1 MEMWMDHTGVDDRGI
16 HRKRARPG
24 KGDGAL
30 GIDLTPML
38 DVVMI
43 MLIFFI
49 VAGSFVRESVVEME
63 RKSTSSAESD
73 GPSENITVQVSAT
86 DEFWVKGRRIDE
98 RAIRANISRLKA
110 ENPTASVII
119 KAHNKSTVNAVA
131 SVVNSSREAGIFN
144 VSLSTGE

>member
-16 HRKRARPG
+16 HRKRARAP
-24 KGDGAL
+24 KADGAL
-30 GIDLTPML
+30 AIDLTPML

-63 RKSTSSAESD
+63 RKQTSNAQASEEST
-73 GPSENITVQVSAT
+73 NITIQISAT
-86 DEFWVKGRRIDE
+86 DEYWVKGRRIDQ

-110 ENPTASVII
+110 ENPKASVII
-119 KAHNKSTVNAVA
+119 KAHNKSTVSAVA
-131 SVVNSSREAGIFN
+131 AAVDSSREAGIYN